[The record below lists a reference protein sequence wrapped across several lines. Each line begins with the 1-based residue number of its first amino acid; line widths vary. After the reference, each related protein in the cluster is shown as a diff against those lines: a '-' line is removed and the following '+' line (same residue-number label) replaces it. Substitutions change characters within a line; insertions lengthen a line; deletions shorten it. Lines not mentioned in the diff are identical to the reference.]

1 MVRVRRLFVV
11 LACALGLGSAVL
23 LAAACG
29 DSGSGQAAG
38 SEAVLEVVGAD
49 GTKSYS
55 LEELRSLP
63 STEGYG
69 GLKSSTGRITAPV
82 LIKGVLLEGLFAEV
96 GGLPEDAAV
105 AIVAKDGYEM
115 TMSTEQIR
123 SGDFITY
130 DMVTGEEKTIAE
142 SLRVVVAYEYDGKPL
157 DPESDG
163 PLRLFAVSPKQ
174 NQVIDGHWTVK
185 WVTKVQVKAIVQEWT
200 LMLKGKLTEEMDR
213 STFES
218 GSAEG
223 CHGQEWT
230 DAEGNKWIGIPLYL
244 LVGRVDDDVAH
255 EGPAYN
261 RELAQAGYTVRITTA
276 DGQSIEV
283 SSETMYYNKELIVAY
298 KLNGEPLSE
307 EYWPLRLVGEGIDAT
322 DMAGQITAIEAL
334 VPVE

>member
-82 LIKGVLLEGLFAEV
+82 LIKGVLLEDLFAEV
-96 GGLPEDAAV
+96 GGLPADAAV
-105 AIVAKDGYEM
+105 GIVAKDGYEM
-115 TMSTEQIR
+115 TMSTEQIS

>member
-1 MVRVRRLFVV
+1 
-11 LACALGLGSAVL
+11 
-23 LAAACG
+23 
-29 DSGSGQAAG
+29 
-38 SEAVLEVVGAD
+38 
-49 GTKSYS
+49 
-55 LEELRSLP
+55 
-63 STEGYG
+63 
-69 GLKSSTGRITAPV
+69 V
-82 LIKGVLLEGLFAEV
+82 LIKGVLLADLFAEV
-96 GGLPEDAAV
+96 GGLPADAAV
-105 AIVAKDGYEM
+105 GIVAKDGYEM
-115 TMSTEQIR
+115 TMSTEQIS

>member
-82 LIKGVLLEGLFAEV
+82 LIKGVLLEDLFAEV
-96 GGLPEDAAV
+96 GGLPADAAV
-105 AIVAKDGYEM
+105 GIVAKDGYEM